1 MTIGAATSVRVQ
13 LPFWSTLIRCLGQK
27 GKRTIVLILIFIVGT
42 AIIYNERIVVDI
54 SIGYS
59 SGDDPLMS
67 YCSGKADRRGL
78 HQNVISYSLYGNFSD
93 LRHYNRYAGAI
104 NYLLS
109 NISQVYPGVSL

>member
-1 MTIGAATSVRVQ
+1 MTVGASASVQ
-13 LPFWSTLIRCLGQK
+13 LPFWSTPVRCLGHQR

-42 AIIYNERIVVDI
+42 AIIYNERILAHI
-54 SIGYS
+54 SIGYLS
-59 SGDDPLMS
+59 DDDPVVS

-109 NISQVYPGVSL
+109 NISQVYPGV

>member
-1 MTIGAATSVRVQ
+1 MTVGAATSVS
-13 LPFWSTLIRCLGQK
+13 LPFWSIPVRCLGHQR
-27 GKRTIVLILIFIVGT
+27 GKRTIVLILTFIVGT
-42 AIIYNERIVVDI
+42 AIICNERILAHI

-59 SGDDPLMS
+59 IGDDPLTS